1 MGKVRKKRK
10 NKPKPFDPNR
20 QHCYDGTIPVKVYQL
35 AKAGLGNLQIARALG
50 VEYKTFWLWRDV
62 HPEVQWALDE
72 ARKTDGK
79 AETFLEYVYDH
90 LPEDLQ
96 DSWRE
101 ILKSDKQGGSVVL
114 EKMLKD
120 KGRKGRQMLF
130 LHALLHHNFNL
141 SKACKAVM
149 IPKTTLDTWLAA
161 DEEFSRLIEEMD
173 WHKKNYFEDA
183 FFQLVKEGNP
193 SAVIYANKTYN
204 ADRGYGSK
212 KVIEKNVNV
221 SGSIAH
227 GHAILDVSEL
237 DLPLEQRKKILQAM
251 RAKKEALPQ
260 LEDK

>member
-1 MGKVRKKRK
+1 MGKVRKKRV
-10 NKPKPFDPNR
+10 NKPKPFDPDR
-20 QHCYDGTIPVKVYQL
+20 QHCYDGTMPVKVYQL
-35 AKAGLGNLQIARALG
+35 AKAGLGNMQIARALG
-50 VEYKTFWLWRDV
+50 VEYKTFWLWCSR
-62 HPEVQWALDE
+62 HAEVKWALAE
-72 ARKTDGK
+72 GRKTDTK
-79 AETFLEYVYDH
+79 AENFLEYVYEH

-96 DSWRE
+96 DAWRE
-101 ILKSDKQGGSVVL
+101 ILNADKHGGSSVL

-141 SKACKAVM
+141 SKACRSVM

-173 WHKKNYFEDA
+173 WHKKNYFESA
-183 FFQLVKEGNP
+183 FFELVKQGNP

-204 ADRGYGSK
+204 ADRGYASK
-212 KVIEKNVNV
+212 KVIEKNVTI

-227 GHAILDVSEL
+227 GHAIVDINEL
-237 DLPLEQRKKILQAM
+237 NLPIEQRKKILETM

-260 LEDK
+260 LENK